1 MQLFIK
7 WIVEKK
13 KKANIQSSACARWR
27 LQILFILPPVQIAAC
42 CCSNA
47 TDGGK
52 CVCVCVVAHRRQSAF
67 FFLLRL
73 PSKIIKKSSP
83 LCIGRRDRRPG
94 RRSEKSER
102 ERKGDDPL
110 GGARPAR
117 PTNIIKKKK
126 SKEKL
131 EGGRRKCTFFRA
143 GREPLVL
150 FKKDPAQSISVGF
163 AISVFFSLWNG
174 PKSRNVVRETWD
186 AWVSV
191 CIIQSFFPVGS
202 KRDTESSSLEEIS
215 WRNKPVAF
223 FFVLAAKN
231 AVSVARGSKY
241 LHRFDYTETFGGKF
255 KFLLTGSHYTARPL
269 SLTVSTLFLF
279 SYPTSQVAF
288 RDTSGDSHSFFFGS

>member
-1 MQLFIK
+1 M
-7 WIVEKK
+7 
-13 KKANIQSSACARWR
+13 
-27 LQILFILPPVQIAAC
+27 
-42 CCSNA
+42 
-47 TDGGK
+47 
-52 CVCVCVVAHRRQSAF
+52 
-67 FFLLRL
+67 
-73 PSKIIKKSSP
+73 
-83 LCIGRRDRRPG
+83 
-94 RRSEKSER
+94 
-102 ERKGDDPL
+102 
-110 GGARPAR
+110 
-117 PTNIIKKKK
+117 
-126 SKEKL
+126 

-231 AVSVARGSKY
+231 AVSVTRGSKY

>member
-126 SKEKL
+126 VKKNW
-131 EGGRRKCTFFRA
+131 
-143 GREPLVL
+143 REEEENAHSSGPEENR
-150 FKKDPAQSISVGF
+150 S
-163 AISVFFSLWNG
+163 FFS
-174 PKSRNVVRETWD
+174 KRIQRNP
-186 AWVSV
+186 SV
-191 CIIQSFFPVGS
+191 LDSPFP
-202 KRDTESSSLEEIS
+202 
-215 WRNKPVAF
+215 F
-223 FFVLAAKN
+223 FFL
-231 AVSVARGSKY
+231 SG
-241 LHRFDYTETFGGKF
+241 
-255 KFLLTGSHYTARPL
+255 TARKVEML
-269 SLTVSTLFLF
+269 
-279 SYPTSQVAF
+279 
-288 RDTSGDSHSFFFGS
+288 

>member
-1 MQLFIK
+1 M
-7 WIVEKK
+7 
-13 KKANIQSSACARWR
+13 
-27 LQILFILPPVQIAAC
+27 
-42 CCSNA
+42 
-47 TDGGK
+47 
-52 CVCVCVVAHRRQSAF
+52 
-67 FFLLRL
+67 
-73 PSKIIKKSSP
+73 
-83 LCIGRRDRRPG
+83 
-94 RRSEKSER
+94 
-102 ERKGDDPL
+102 
-110 GGARPAR
+110 
-117 PTNIIKKKK
+117 
-126 SKEKL
+126 

-231 AVSVARGSKY
+231 AVSVTRGSKY

-255 KFLLTGSHYTARPL
+255 KFLLTGSHYTARPS

-279 SYPTSQVAF
+279 FVPNK
-288 RDTSGDSHSFFFGS
+288 SGSF

>member
-126 SKEKL
+126 VKKNW
-131 EGGRRKCTFFRA
+131 
-143 GREPLVL
+143 REEEENAHSSGPEENR
-150 FKKDPAQSISVGF
+150 S
-163 AISVFFSLWNG
+163 FFS
-174 PKSRNVVRETWD
+174 KRIQRNP
-186 AWVSV
+186 SV
-191 CIIQSFFPVGS
+191 LDSPFPFF
-202 KRDTESSSLEEIS
+202 SSLERPEKS
-215 WRNKPVAF
+215 KCCKRNLRRVSLRLYNSIVFSRRQQKRHREF
-223 FFVLAAKN
+223 F
-231 AVSVARGSKY
+231 SR
-241 LHRFDYTETFGGKF
+241 RDQ
-255 KFLLTGSHYTARPL
+255 LT
-269 SLTVSTLFLF
+269 
-279 SYPTSQVAF
+279 Q
-288 RDTSGDSHSFFFGS
+288 